1 MINNIVLV
9 GRIANGLELKEAGK
23 GKVANISIA
32 VQSKYKDANG
42 EYKTNFFDCE
52 LWNKRAENAI
62 DFFKIGDVVS
72 VTGSVDIDTYEKN
85 GEKRKSFKVIPDT
98 FSLVSPAK
106 ERNKEQEKNSMEE
119 INNNLD
125 KDITDDMY

>member
-1 MINNIVLV
+1 MVNNIVLV

-32 VQSKYKDANG
+32 VQSKHKDANG

-52 LWNKRAENAI
+52 LWNKRAENAL
-62 DFFKIGDVVS
+62 DFYKIGDVVS

-98 FSLVSPAK
+98 FSLVSPSK
-106 ERNKEQEKNSMEE
+106 ERSKEQEKNSMGE
-119 INNNLD
+119 IEDNLD